1 MGKNGNKKKFTLS
14 WMIGGAQGSGVDSSA
29 NLFAYS
35 IASAGYYVFGKREY
49 YSNIKGEHS
58 YFNVVASDSPV
69 RSTVDHVH
77 ILASFDAETVFRHAW
92 EVEEGGGIIY
102 DVALENESLR
112 NIPTIEER
120 LKSEIAER
128 LKNEN
133 LGETLR
139 DVLTAAKRRGVR
151 IYPIPY
157 MDLIKKT
164 GEIIGEK
171 QLTLLLRMVNT
182 MAVAASFAILKADIN
197 RLHRGLSYAFRAKKA
212 VVDMNFT
219 ACKVVYD
226 YVHNN
231 FADDFPLTLPNR
243 KNGEDLILVNGTTI
257 VGIAKIVAGCRFQ
270 SYYPITPAAD
280 ESVYLEDKQ
289 VFNLNSVS
297 DGDEYEY
304 PHLAESRQLSDKG
317 HILVFQSE
325 DELAAIDMAIGA
337 SLAGVRAATSTSG
350 PGFSLMAEGLGFAGM
365 NEIPVVVTVFQRA
378 GPSTGLP
385 TRHEQGDLLFTIF
398 AGHGEFPRIVMASGD
413 MTEAFYD
420 TIKAFNYA
428 EKFQIPVIHLL
439 DKSLANSTQ
448 TIPIPTVN
456 EVLLDRGLFINEHLD
471 GKTYKRF
478 QFTEGGISPRVPLGT
493 RGAIFWNT
501 GDEHDELGHISE
513 DPIIRTRMM
522 DKRMGKLELIK
533 ESIPASDKIATYG
546 DPDAKDWIIS
556 WGSTKGPILDALE
569 MLEEEGVGP
578 IGFLQVKILHPFPAE
593 LCLETLQSAKR
604 IIDIEQN
611 YSGQMGRLMAMETG
625 LRPTNLIVKYNGR
638 PFTSTEVRDAV
649 KEVLARNTK
658 RIVMNR
664 GG

>member
-1 MGKNGNKKKFTLS
+1 MPESARKFVFS

-35 IASAGYYVFGKREY
+35 IASGGYYVFGKREY

-58 YFNVVASDSPV
+58 YFNVVASNRPV
-69 RSTVDHVH
+69 RSTVDKVQL
-77 ILASFDAETVFRHAW
+77 LASFDAETVFRHAW
-92 EVEEGGGIIY
+92 EVEEGGGIVY
-102 DVALENESLR
+102 DAALENERLR

-120 LKSEIAER
+120 VKEEVAQWLKSENA
-128 LKNEN
+128 
-133 LGETLR
+133 GETLK
-139 DVLTAAKRRGVR
+139 DVLTVAKNRGVR
-151 IYPIPY
+151 LYPIPF
-157 MDLIKKT
+157 MDLIRKT
-164 GEIIGEK
+164 GEILGEQ
-171 QLTLLLRMVNT
+171 QLSLLMRMVNT
-182 MAVAASFAILKADIN
+182 MAVAASFAIVGADIN
-197 RLHRGLSYAFRAKKA
+197 RLYRGLSYAFRAKRA

-226 YVHNN
+226 YVRNN
-231 FADDFPLTLPNR
+231 FPDDFPVKIPNR
-243 KNGEDLILVNGTTI
+243 ETKEDLILVNGTTI
-257 VGIAKIVAGCRFQ
+257 VGIAKIVAGCRVQ
-270 SYYPITPAAD
+270 TYYPITPAAD

-289 VFNLNSVS
+289 VFNLNAVP

-304 PHLAESRQLSDKG
+304 PHLAENKELADKG

-350 PGFSLMAEGLGFAGM
+350 PGFSLMVEGIGWAGM
-365 NEIPVVVTVFQRA
+365 NEVPVVVTIYQRG

-385 TRHEQGDLLFTIF
+385 TRHEQGDLLFTVF

-428 EKFQIPVIHLL
+428 EKFQVPVIHLL

-448 TIPIPTVN
+448 TIAVPKLDNV
-456 EVLLDRGLFINEHLD
+456 VLDRGLLINEHLD
-471 GKTYKRF
+471 GKNYKRF
-478 QFTEGGISPRVPLGT
+478 EFTETRVSPRAPLGT
-493 RGAIFWNT
+493 RGGIFWNT

-513 DPIIRTRMM
+513 DPIIRTKMM
-522 DKRMGKLELIK
+522 DKRMGKLQLIN
-533 ESIPASDKIATYG
+533 ESIPPDEKVLLYG
-546 DPDAKDWIIS
+546 DSSYDNWIIS
-556 WGSTKGPILDALE
+556 WGSTKGPIIDALE
-569 MLEEEGVGP
+569 MLQEEG
-578 IGFLQVKILHPFPAE
+578 IDQFGFMQLKILYPFPAE
-593 LCLETLQSAKR
+593 VVLETLRGARR
-604 IIDIEQN
+604 IIDVEQN
-611 YSGQMGRLMAMETG
+611 YSGQMGKLMTMETG

-638 PFTSTEVRDAV
+638 PFTSTEVRDAL
-649 KEVLARNTK
+649 KEVLSSNTK

>member
-1 MGKNGNKKKFTLS
+1 MSVGKNKKFILS

-35 IASAGYYVFGKREY
+35 IAAAGYNIFGKREY

-58 YFNVVASDSPV
+58 YFNVVASDRPV
-69 RSTVDHVH
+69 RSVIDTVH

-92 EVEEGGGIIY
+92 EVEPNGGIIY
-102 DVALENESLR
+102 DSALENERLR

-120 LKSEIAER
+120 LKEDLAQALKAE
-128 LKNEN
+128 NV
-133 LGETLR
+133 GETLR
-139 DVLTAAKRRGVR
+139 DVLTVAKRRGVR
-151 IYPIPY
+151 LYPIPY

-164 GEIIGEK
+164 GELLGE
-171 QLTLLLRMVNT
+171 QQITVLMRMVNT
-182 MAVAASFAILKADIN
+182 MAVAASFSILGADIN
-197 RLHRGLSYAFRAKKA
+197 KLHRGLSYAFRAKKA
-212 VVDMNFT
+212 VVEMNFT

-226 YVHNN
+226 YMRQN
-231 FADDFPLTLPNR
+231 FSDDFPLKAPNR
-243 KNGEDLILVNGTTI
+243 HLEDEMIMVNGTSI

-270 SYYPITPAAD
+270 TYYPITPAAD

-289 VFNLNSVS
+289 VFNLNAVK

-304 PHLAESRQLSDKG
+304 PHLAENKQLSEKG

-337 SLAGVRAATSTSG
+337 SLAGVRSSTSTSG
-350 PGFSLMAEGLGFAGM
+350 PGFSLMAEGLGWAGM
-365 NEIPVVVTVFQRA
+365 NEVPVVITIYQRG

-385 TRHEQGDLLFTIF
+385 TRHEQGDLLFTVF

-428 EKFQIPVIHLL
+428 EKFQVPVIHLL

-448 TIPIPTVN
+448 TIPIPPVD
-456 EVLLDRGLFINEHLD
+456 EVLLDRGLLINEHLD

-478 QFTEGGISPRVPLGT
+478 QFTDNGISPRAPIGT
-493 RGAIFWNT
+493 RGGIFWNT

-513 DPIIRTRMM
+513 DPVIRTRMM
-522 DKRMGKLELIK
+522 DKRMSRLQLID
-533 ESIPASDKIATYG
+533 ETIPPDEKVAVYG
-546 DPDAKDWIIS
+546 DTNAKDWIVS

-569 MLEEEGVGP
+569 LLEEEGINS
-578 IGFLQVKILHPFPAE
+578 IGFLQLKILYPFPSK
-593 LCLETLQSAKR
+593 LCTEILGGAKR
-604 IIDIEQN
+604 IIDLEQN
-611 YSGQMGRLMAMETG
+611 YSGQMGRLMVMEAG
-625 LRPTNLIVKYNGR
+625 ISPTNHILKYNGR
-638 PFTSTEVRDAV
+638 PFTSTEVLDAV
-649 KEVLARNTK
+649 KEVLSRNTK
-658 RIVMNR
+658 RIVTNR

>member
-1 MGKNGNKKKFTLS
+1 MHEPKKKFVFS

-58 YFNVVASDSPV
+58 YFNVVASDSQV
-69 RSTVDHVH
+69 RSTVDNVH
-77 ILASFDAETVFRHAW
+77 LLASFDAETVFRHAW
-92 EVEEGGGIIY
+92 EVEEGGGIVF
-102 DVALENESLR
+102 DATLENERLR

-120 LKSEIAER
+120 VKEDIAQR
-128 LKNEN
+128 LKNDS
-133 LGETLR
+133 LGETLG
-139 DVLTAAKRRGVR
+139 DVLESARRRGVR
-151 IYPIPY
+151 LYPIPY

-164 GEIIGEK
+164 GEILGEK
-171 QLTLLLRMVNT
+171 QLTLLMRMVNT
-182 MAVAASFAILKADIN
+182 MAVAASFAIIGADIN
-197 RLHRGLSYAFRAKKA
+197 RLHRGLSYAFRAKRA

-226 YVHNN
+226 YFKSN
-231 FADDFPLTLPNR
+231 FPDDFPIRVPNR
-243 KNGEDLILVNGTTI
+243 QLSEDLILVNGTTI
-257 VGIAKIVAGCRFQ
+257 VGIAKIVAGCRVQ
-270 SYYPITPAAD
+270 TYYPITPAAD

-289 VFNLNSVS
+289 VFSLNATS

-304 PHLAESRQLSDKG
+304 PHLAENKELSDKG

-350 PGFSLMAEGLGFAGM
+350 PGFSLMVEGLGWAGM
-365 NEIPVVVTVFQRA
+365 NEVPVVITIYQRG

-385 TRHEQGDLLFTIF
+385 TRHEQGDLLFTVF
-398 AGHGEFPRIVMASGD
+398 AGHGEIPRIVMASGD
-413 MTEAFYD
+413 MLEAFYD

-428 EKFQIPVIHLL
+428 EKFQVPVVHLL
-439 DKSLANSTQ
+439 DKSLANSTH
-448 TIPIPTVN
+448 TIPVPALDD
-456 EVLLDRGLFINEHLD
+456 VLLDRGLLINEHLD

-478 QFTEGGISPRVPLGT
+478 QFTETGISPRVPLGT
-493 RGAIFWNT
+493 RGGIFWNT

-513 DPIIRTRMM
+513 DPIIRTKMM
-522 DKRMGKLELIK
+522 DKRMSKLQVIR
-533 ESIPASDKIATYG
+533 ESIPPNEKVAIYG
-546 DPDAKDWIIS
+546 DSDAKDWIVS

-569 MLEEEGVGP
+569 MLEEEGYSS
-578 IGFLQVKILHPFPAE
+578 IGFMQFKILYPFPSE
-593 LCLETLQSAKR
+593 LALETLQGARR
-604 IIDIEQN
+604 IIDVEQN
-611 YSGQMGRLMAMETG
+611 YSGQMGKLMAMEAG
-625 LRPTNLIVKYNGR
+625 LRPTNLVVKYNGR
-638 PFTSTEVRDAV
+638 PFTSTEVRDGL
-649 KEVLARNTK
+649 KEVLSRNIK